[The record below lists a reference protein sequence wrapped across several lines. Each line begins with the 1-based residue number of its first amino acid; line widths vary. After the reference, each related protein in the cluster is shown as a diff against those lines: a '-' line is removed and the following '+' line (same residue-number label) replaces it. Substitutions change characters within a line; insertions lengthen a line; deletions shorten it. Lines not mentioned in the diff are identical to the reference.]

1 MPLPKRHTDG
11 KKLVARRVTESY
23 LGRFHT
29 PKRDDGPRHAAIA
42 KIGTF
47 EICLVEIPS
56 VNESEEMSLWV
67 ELYDR
72 DLQLGVDS
80 RKCSDFDEAVD
91 TAHFMIA
98 QARLL
103 TARPGKR
110 DGPSQQIVGRNP
122 QD

>member
-1 MPLPKRHTDG
+1 ML
-11 KKLVARRVTESY
+11 ARRVTESY
-23 LGRFHT
+23 LGLFRT

-42 KIGTF
+42 RIGTF
-47 EICLVEIPS
+47 EVRLIEMPS
-56 VNESEEMSLWV
+56 VNASEEMSLWV

-91 TAHFMIA
+91 AAHFLIA

-103 TARPGKR
+103 RKR
-110 DGPSQQIVGRNP
+110 GRESA
-122 QD
+122 DSRRR

>member
-1 MPLPKRHTDG
+1 MDK
-11 KKLVARRVTESY
+11 ARTVCLRPINGGS
-23 LGRFHT
+23 
-29 PKRDDGPRHAAIA
+29 DDGPRQAAIA

-47 EICLVEIPS
+47 EVRLVEIPS
-56 VNESEEMSLWV
+56 VNSSEEMSLWV

-72 DLQLGVDS
+72 DIQLGLDS

-91 TAHFMIA
+91 AAHFMIA

-110 DGPSQQIVGRNP
+110 E
-122 QD
+122 